1 MVKIANPKT
10 TWNTVII
17 IQNRALRI
25 IMNTYFN
32 CIPGPSEFLRKKDT
46 TDPYRVLK
54 RIIEHNVMTTQLLN
68 RCFGWS
74 ELE

>member
-17 IQNRALRI
+17 IQNLALRI

-32 CIPGPSEFLRKKDT
+32 CIPGHSEFLRKKDT
-46 TDPYRVLK
+46 TDPYRVLNC
-54 RIIEHNVMTTQLLN
+54 IIERNVMTTQLLS
-68 RCFGWS
+68 RYFDWS